1 MLIKVV
7 IVHFR
12 SGEMFVNIYQIQINL
27 ALSILL
33 IILSIH
39 AYFRMNRKNVT
50 NKLFMSIMG
59 GILLLL
65 ILEVCDVI
73 LNHVSSNR
81 WIDIHRF
88 INVIGFGIAPFILFM
103 GYLFKLNWLNLYRK
117 EKINPNRLLVIPLVI
132 NAIVAILS
140 FKWGFL
146 FDINTSNLY
155 ERGPWFFILPS
166 VSYFFFANNIYFIY
180 KHRRMFSAS
189 EIIIFGSFNIVPAL
203 FTSIQLIFPF
213 VLTTWSS
220 AAIIVVVIYI
230 FILNDQLYKDSL
242 TGLENRL
249 AYEHYAQNMETKKL
263 NKLSIVFLD
272 LDNLKIINDQFGHQ
286 EGDEALKNFANLLS
300 DGFSLSERKFIRLGG
315 DEFLILLEER
325 RRENLEI
332 YINDFIERVEDY
344 NMFSLKPYRIEF
356 SYGLVKYNNDA
367 DIHQLLKRADQLMYQ
382 HKQHRK
388 HIVNECE
395 KPL

>member
-1 MLIKVV
+1 M
-7 IVHFR
+7 
-12 SGEMFVNIYQIQINL
+12 NIYQIQINL
-27 ALSILL
+27 ALSLLL

-39 AYFRMNRKNVT
+39 AYFKMNRKNVT
-50 NKLFMSIMG
+50 NKLFLSIMG

-65 ILEVCDVI
+65 ILEICDVV
-73 LNHVSSNR
+73 LNQLPNSN
-81 WIDIHRF
+81 WINVHKVV
-88 INVIGFGIAPFILFM
+88 NVIGFGFAPLILIR

-117 EKINPNRLLVIPLVI
+117 EKIKPNKWLYIPFLI
-132 NAIVAILS
+132 NALAAILS

-155 ERGPWFFILPS
+155 VRGPWFFILPS
-166 VSYFFFANNIYFIY
+166 VSYFYFMYNLYFIY
-180 KHRRMFSAS
+180 KHRRMFSTS
-189 EIIIFGSFNIVPAL
+189 EIVIFSSFYIVPAI
-203 FTSIQLIFPF
+203 FTSTQLIYPF

-220 AAIIVVVIYI
+220 AAVIAVVIYI

-242 TGLENRL
+242 TGLENRH
-249 AYEHYAQNMETKKL
+249 AYEHYAQNVETKKL

-272 LDNLKIINDQFGHQ
+272 LDNLKTINDQFGHQ

-382 HKQHRK
+382 HKQNRK
-388 HIVNECE
+388 QI
-395 KPL
+395 